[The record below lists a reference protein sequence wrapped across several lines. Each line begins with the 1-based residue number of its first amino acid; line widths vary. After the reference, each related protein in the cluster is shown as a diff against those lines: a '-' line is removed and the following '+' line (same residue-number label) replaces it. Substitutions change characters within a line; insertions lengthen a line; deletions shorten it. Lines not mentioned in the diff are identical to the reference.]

1 MYHKK
6 GFIRLA
12 VVFGMSVLFIIGL
25 GSLNP
30 AWCAEQVYDVTPC
43 VSMDI
48 KPLVQS
54 KEMTIVSFEAKGIMR
69 SNIENKVFDN
79 FTVHTQ
85 GVMLVEGQNTSVYC
99 YMKYL
104 APDGDFVI
112 FRYTQNPGE
121 KEATTTL
128 LAGTGKWK
136 GIQGGGKAVLI
147 TQGKPVAPGTIQFC
161 NTHKGKFTLPQ

>member
-1 MYHKK
+1 MNYRK

-12 VVFGMSVLFIIGL
+12 ADFGIFVLIIIGS
-25 GSLNP
+25 GPLNP
-30 AWCAEQVYDVTPC
+30 ARSAEQIYDVTPC
-43 VSMDI
+43 VSMDM

-54 KEMTIVSFEAKGIMR
+54 EEITIVSFEGKGIMR

-79 FTVHTQ
+79 CTVQTQ
-85 GVMLVEGQNTSVYC
+85 GIMLVEGQNRSVYS

-112 FRYTQNPGE
+112 FRFTQNPGE

-136 GIQGGGKAVLI
+136 GIKGGGKAVTV
-147 TQGKPVAPGTIQFC
+147 TQGKAVAPGTSQFC
-161 NTHKGKFTLPQ
+161 NTHKGKFTLP